1 MTFPYFE
8 FTLGFIL
15 FVYIFETYLDWR
27 QHARYKAAKPPKVKK
42 KHPPLFVP
50 DIMVAR
56 QRAMFMAQ
64 AQRRQAARAAA
75 YARTRGRHAWD
86 EEEDEAA

>member
-1 MTFPYFE
+1 M
-8 FTLGFIL
+8 
-15 FVYIFETYLDWR
+15 FV
-27 QHARYKAAKPPKVKK
+27 
-42 KHPPLFVP
+42 
-50 DIMVAR
+50 
-56 QRAMFMAQ
+56 AQ